1 MGNGWGICE
10 EVYIDQIRSP
20 QEYNPSSALNEKLSP
35 AYETVAGQ
43 FVCGDGS
50 INIPI
55 PKASIF
61 FDLPTILLIWM
72 ITFLV
77 VYSRQTN
84 RIKMW
89 EEASHVVKD
98 VGELGAAI
106 GAIIVFWGQFSGR
119 SMSIGFDVCFASYFV
134 GLATALFLKTYAEHL
149 KC

>member
-1 MGNGWGICE
+1 MGLKIRFGGIVILLFMAIFFDFRDLHFQWEMVEGVCE

-77 VYSRQTN
+77 VYRRRTN
-84 RIKMW
+84 RK
-89 EEASHVVKD
+89 
-98 VGELGAAI
+98 
-106 GAIIVFWGQFSGR
+106 
-119 SMSIGFDVCFASYFV
+119 
-134 GLATALFLKTYAEHL
+134 
-149 KC
+149 KCGNKLHTLSKVLVN